1 MQQYLD
7 NAERDAI
14 LEKLRTLPDN
24 NKCLDCEKKN
34 PKWASV
40 YLGIF
45 LCLDCA
51 GKHREYSI
59 KYSFVRSL
67 TLDGWSKRQITFLEI
82 GGNAKAA
89 EYFRKNGL
97 KAPIDYKSQ
106 VSQKYQT
113 ELIKKVDALLSSMQ
127 PMTQTTQKEE
137 TSNSEDQTKKEEENT
152 KPEEIEKPSNDMFA
166 NNVIINPSQV
176 KAKGFSVEFSSNKP
190 AFSAQKKGL
199 AAKKIDNF
207 DLDSLTLEEDSKS
220 KPTTSFGMTDSSFG
234 LTNND
239 NGVKEVS
246 SKTSYTTYSNEPNND
261 EKLKKFTGAKAIS
274 SESFKDKS
282 DYQPADVKR
291 FSGASSISSN
301 QYFGYKEED
310 NSQKNYGETVD
321 NVKEFVTQIGG
332 KLKEKAGGFLDKVKT
347 QWNERGS
354 G

>member
-1 MQQYLD
+1 
-7 NAERDAI
+7 
-14 LEKLRTLPDN
+14 
-24 NKCLDCEKKN
+24 
-34 PKWASV
+34 V
-40 YLGIF
+40 
-45 LCLDCA
+45 
-51 GKHREYSI
+51 
-59 KYSFVRSL
+59 
-67 TLDGWSKRQITFLEI
+67 

-97 KAPIDYKSQ
+97 KAPIDYRSQ
-106 VSQKYQT
+106 VPQKYQT
-113 ELIKKVDALLSSMQ
+113 DLIKKVDAMLSSLQ
-127 PMTQTTQKEE
+127 PMTQTTQKEM
-137 TSNSEDQTKKEEENT
+137 TSNSEDQIKNEEEDN
-152 KPEEIEKPSNDMFA
+152 KPQETEKPSDDIFA
-166 NNVIINPSQV
+166 NNVIINPNQV

-190 AFSAQKKGL
+190 TFSSQKKGL

-246 SKTSYTTYSNEPNND
+246 SKTSYTSYSNDSKDD
-261 EKLKKFTGAKAIS
+261 EKLKKFSGAKAIS
-274 SESFKDKS
+274 SDSFKEKS

-310 NSQKNYGETVD
+310 NSGRNYGETVD

-332 KLKEKAGGFLDKVKT
+332 KLKEKAGGLFDKVKT